1 MIQDIKTAAES
12 VGLTA
17 VITNSRDKIETQLN
31 RITGVED
38 LPLMLVSW
46 DLETTISFNEHGDLE
61 NPSTKVVVLV
71 MDKASDTSKEE
82 AENTAEDMAA
92 LFQKFTKALYDQLI
106 QYQKVIGGEMISDIG
121 YTLAPQHG
129 LGKHSGVLGRFTM
142 QTAIANC

>member
-142 QTAIANC
+142 QTAIVNC